1 MKLSKIYPRLMG
13 AVALSL
19 ASIVAAPVSTA
30 FASGTIG
37 GSGAAPNNAQRLGQ
51 AVYTR
56 SIACRTCAFPGGL
69 TNKNMVAQAVA
80 KIQSGEIALSA
91 ADKTAVLAYINRRF
105 GRV

>member
-1 MKLSKIYPRLMG
+1 MKLSKMYPRLMG

-37 GSGAAPNNAQRLGQ
+37 GSSAAPNNAQRLGQ
-51 AVYTR
+51 AIYTR
-56 SIACRTCAFPGGL
+56 SIVCRTCAFPGGL
-69 TNKNMVAQAVA
+69 TNKDMVAQAVA

>member
-1 MKLSKIYPRLMG
+1 MKRLKFNSRLMSV
-13 AVALSL
+13 VALSL
-19 ASIVAAPVSTA
+19 ASILAGPVSSA

-37 GSGAAPNNAQRLGQ
+37 GSSAAPNNAQRLGQ

-69 TNKNMVAQAVA
+69 TNKTLVAQAIA

-91 ADKTAVLAYINRRF
+91 TDKTAVLAYIQRRF

>member
-1 MKLSKIYPRLMG
+1 MKKSNSQNRLLG
-13 AVALSL
+13 AIGLVSIAFL
-19 ASIVAAPVSTA
+19 AMPFGAA

-37 GSGAAPNNAQRLGQ
+37 GSGAPPNAQRQGQ

-56 SIACRTCAFPGGL
+56 SIACRTCMFPGGL
-69 TNKNMVAQAVA
+69 TSKELVAQAIA

-91 ADKTAVLAYINRRF
+91 SDKTAVLAYINRRF